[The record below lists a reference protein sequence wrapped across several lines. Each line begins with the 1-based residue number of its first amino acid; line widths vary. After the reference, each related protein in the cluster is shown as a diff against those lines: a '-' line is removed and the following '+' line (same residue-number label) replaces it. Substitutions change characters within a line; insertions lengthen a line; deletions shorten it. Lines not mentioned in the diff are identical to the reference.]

1 MAIKTVE
8 TRDPAEVR
16 ELIQEWTK
24 AVRAKVNSGII
35 RDSDGLH
42 ACAKGRRVRRS
53 GTNGIVTDGPFT
65 ETKEFVAGC

>member
-8 TRDPAEVR
+8 TRDHAEVR

-24 AVRAKVNSGII
+24 AVRNKVNSGIM
-35 RDSDGLH
+35 RAGDGLH
-42 ACAKGRRVRRS
+42 ARAKGRRVRRS
-53 GTNGIVTDGPFT
+53 GTSIVTDGPFT